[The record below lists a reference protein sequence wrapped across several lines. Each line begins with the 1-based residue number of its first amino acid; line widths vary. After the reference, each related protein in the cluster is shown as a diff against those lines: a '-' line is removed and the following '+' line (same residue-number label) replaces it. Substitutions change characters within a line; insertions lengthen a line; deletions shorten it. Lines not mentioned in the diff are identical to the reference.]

1 MLVNVPKC
9 HSNGQPLPFDQYE
22 ETNLRL
28 HLNNRAS
35 RSAVAAIAVGS
46 LLLASTLTSATAS
59 TPASARQSAN
69 KLILAALQD
78 PGTLDVVKQNQTALV
93 LWLPGNVYETLVTN
107 KPDGTAAPGVAK
119 SWTISSNQ
127 LVYTFNIRDEK
138 FSNGAAV
145 TADDVVYSLKAM
157 QNGPIGSYHGPFA
170 QVASI
175 VAKDGK
181 TVVIT
186 LSKPSRSFFH
196 GMGGMSGII
205 QPKSGEATRATAPIG
220 SGPYVLKEYVPNDH
234 LTFLPNSTYWGSAP
248 ALKEI
253 TVKIMTDGNA
263 ALAALKAGEID
274 SFPVITIDLWNRIG
288 KQGFDK
294 DFTLQNYPQ
303 GGEMLYTLFNS
314 NVVPYNNPKVR
325 HALAKMID
333 RKAFNVAY
341 GAPEGSSDPTCGYG
355 LQNTSWF
362 APESASSC
370 FDAYNPARGAA
381 ELKAAGFAKFPLD
394 YVSLTDVPDLSLPA
408 DLQVAQFTAAGA
420 TIKRRAISLAEYS
433 KTIFGG
439 RPQQFGV
446 SIMSDPALFTQFS
459 CTDKSKAGWTT
470 YCSKQLTNLLIQA
483 DAAKT
488 IASYNSLMAQAAL
501 VLQKDAYIVPIL
513 AKAGVGLWQPNL
525 VGWKAPRI
533 FVEQNFADLS
543 WK

>member
-1 MLVNVPKC
+1 
-9 HSNGQPLPFDQYE
+9 
-22 ETNLRL
+22 
-28 HLNNRAS
+28 
-35 RSAVAAIAVGS
+35 
-46 LLLASTLTSATAS
+46 
-59 TPASARQSAN
+59 
-69 KLILAALQD
+69 
-78 PGTLDVVKQNQTALV
+78 
-93 LWLPGNVYETLVTN
+93 
-107 KPDGTAAPGVAK
+107 
-119 SWTISSNQ
+119 
-127 LVYTFNIRDEK
+127 
-138 FSNGAAV
+138 
-145 TADDVVYSLKAM
+145 M

-175 VAKDGK
+175 VAKDAK

-186 LSKPSRSFFH
+186 LNKPSRSFFH
-196 GMGGMSGII
+196 GMGEMSGII

-248 ALKEI
+248 SLKEI

-274 SFPVITIDLWNRIG
+274 SFPVITIDLWNRIS

-314 NVVPYNNPKVR
+314 NVAPYNNAKVR

-362 APESASSC
+362 AIESASSC
-370 FDAYNPARGAA
+370 IDAYNPARGAA
-381 ELKAAGFAKFPLD
+381 ELKAAGFAKTALD

-488 IASYNSLMAQAAL
+488 LASYNSLMAQAAL

-513 AKAGVGLWQPNL
+513 AKAGVGLWQPSL